1 MWHAACGFSGMQP
14 ERKTWRDRA
23 LRVAGILF
31 LLVALAVIVSFAR
44 RLDWQQVG
52 ESLASY
58 PAGVLATGFVL
69 ALIGF
74 TAFASYDLLSRHFTK
89 HTVPPWET
97 LAIAAVGYAFNLNL
111 GTWVGSLGFRYR
123 LYSRFGLK
131 PMAISRIIGL
141 GIVTNWSGFLL
152 LAGVIFVFLPLP
164 VPAQWGASPLL
175 FQSIGGV
182 LLVIFGAYVGV
193 CATSG
198 GRVWRVRGFSIT
210 TPPLPFAALQV
221 ALSCVS
227 WLCMGTIVWLL
238 LPGDIEFPLVM
249 AGLAVASVGGVL
261 LHIPGGLGVIEA
273 VFVALLHDR
282 LPEAEVIAA
291 ILGYRAIYFVTP
303 FLLALLGYAGLEA
316 HARRLDRRKR
326 RTSHGPHKVRGHLQS
341 GSLPPSRAP
350 S

>member
-1 MWHAACGFSGMQP
+1 MQADRRP
-14 ERKTWRDRA
+14 IRDRA
-23 LRVAGILF
+23 LRVAAVLF
-31 LLVALAVIVSFAR
+31 LLVAASVVVTFAR
-44 RLDWQQVG
+44 RLDWHQVG
-52 ESLASY
+52 HTLASY
-58 PAGVLATGFVL
+58 PAATLAAGFAC

-74 TAFASYDLLSRHFTK
+74 AAFASYDLLARHFTR
-89 HTVPPWET
+89 HAAPAWET

-164 VPAQWGASPLL
+164 LPAQWGVSPLL
-175 FQSIGGV
+175 FKSVGGV
-182 LLVIFGAYVGV
+182 LLVVFGAYVGV

-198 GRVWRVRGFSIT
+198 GRVWRVREFSIT
-210 TPPLPFAALQV
+210 TPPLPFAGLQV

-238 LPGDIEFPLVM
+238 LPGAIEFPLVM
-249 AGLAVASVGGVL
+249 AGLAVASVSGIL

-273 VFVALLHDR
+273 VFVALLHER

-303 FLLALLGYAGLEA
+303 FLLALPGYAGLEA
-316 HARRLDRRKR
+316 HARRLDRRR
-326 RTSHGPHKVRGHLQS
+326 RATHRQAEVRAHLRS
-341 GSLPPSRAP
+341 DSLPPSRAP